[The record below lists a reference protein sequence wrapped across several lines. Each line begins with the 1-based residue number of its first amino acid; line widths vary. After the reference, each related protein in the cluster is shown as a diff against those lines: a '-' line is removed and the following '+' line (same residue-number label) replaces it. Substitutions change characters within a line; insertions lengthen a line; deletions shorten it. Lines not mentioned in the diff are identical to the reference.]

1 MSDPSN
7 VPAVPLNELEA
18 VPPVIETITHAP
30 ALSLLRRAVV
40 GVAGIAEFYKGDPFA
55 TGTAL
60 VHLDQLMRDLRSVVA
75 DLKRWTADAMPA
87 KQIVIPTIGVLERA
101 GEGTVNKWD
110 DLATMNAVISWAWK
124 AGKING
130 PHDVAPV
137 LLEFCHI
144 DYWRKTP
151 MQKARI
157 NYGPDRDDDG
167 DAIEGTGLVQ
177 VTYGDPS
184 VRIVSRNDQ

>member
-7 VPAVPLNELEA
+7 VPAVPANALQQ
-18 VPPVIETITHAP
+18 VPPVIETISQSP
-30 ALSLLRRAVV
+30 ALELLRRAVLGLS
-40 GVAGIAEFYKGDPFA
+40 GVAEFYKGDPYA

-60 VHLDQLMRDLRSVVA
+60 VHLDRLMRDLRSVVS
-75 DLKRWTADAMPA
+75 DLKRWTAEAMPA
-87 KQIVIPTIGVLERA
+87 KQIVIPTVGVLERA
-101 GEGTVNKWD
+101 GEGTVNTWD
-110 DLATMNAVISWAWK
+110 DLATMNAVIGWALK
-124 AGKING
+124 AGKITG

-151 MQKARI
+151 MKQAGI
-157 NYGPDRDDDG
+157 DYGPERDDEG
-167 DAIEGTGLVQ
+167 DVLEGTGLVN